1 MSRIYTTV
9 QGDMWDM
16 IAYKE
21 MGSVDYTDDLMNANS
36 SLLSYFSFPA
46 GVMLTIP
53 DVVERSASTL
63 PAVEAG
69 AAMSS
74 RNLARRTK
82 AEVSFGGIDIT
93 KSIQPYLL
101 SISYTDNEEDETD
114 DLQIKIQD
122 RDDLWLTQW
131 LDEISE
137 KLSWASPSGGSAS
150 GDAVVSEANKY
161 LGTPYV
167 WGGSSPSGF
176 DCSGLVYYALNEA
189 GISVPRTTAQGYK
202 DMATPVNEATAQ
214 PGDLIFFGTQ
224 GVVDHV
230 GIYMGNGQMVN
241 ATGSCVQI
249 TDINTR
255 RAGIISWGRIG
266 GATQSGSAASA
277 QAGTQSSGSGSSTS
291 SGEQGASSD
300 GGGAE
305 ERLAMD
311 VVFVRENWNSDGSDA
326 VLPCGEFELDNI
338 SCSGPPNT
346 VCIKGSS
353 IPFSSQLRQTCKSK
367 AWESYTLSGIA
378 NEIAGSGG
386 MTCMYES
393 DSDPYYERVEQID
406 MSDIEFLSQLCHDAG
421 ISLKATNRILVLF
434 DQRKYEQKPE
444 VRTIKRYDHSY
455 KTYQLSTSAA
465 DAQYASCRVSYVN
478 PETGQCIEGIAKVEG
493 YTEDPN
499 NQQLEIT
506 AKVGTVDEAKELA
519 EKNLRLRN
527 KFCRQAQ
534 FLLPGDTDLVAGV
547 NVALKGW
554 GGYDGKYIIKQAVH
568 KLDSGGY
575 TTQISLRMVLE
586 GY

>member
-1 MSRIYTTV
+1 
-9 QGDMWDM
+9 
-16 IAYKE
+16 
-21 MGSVDYTDDLMNANS
+21 
-36 SLLSYFSFPA
+36 
-46 GVMLTIP
+46 
-53 DVVERSASTL
+53 
-63 PAVEAG
+63 
-69 AAMSS
+69 MSS

-82 AEVSFGGIDIT
+82 AEISFGGIDIT

-189 GISVPRTTAQGYK
+189 GVSVPRTTAQGYK

-444 VRTIKRYDHSY
+444 VRTIRRYDHSY

-465 DAQYASCRVSYVN
+465 DAQYASCRVSYVD

>member
-1 MSRIYTTV
+1 
-9 QGDMWDM
+9 
-16 IAYKE
+16 
-21 MGSVDYTDDLMNANS
+21 
-36 SLLSYFSFPA
+36 
-46 GVMLTIP
+46 
-53 DVVERSASTL
+53 
-63 PAVEAG
+63 
-69 AAMSS
+69 MSS

-82 AEVSFGGIDIT
+82 AEVSFGGVNIT

-137 KLSWASPSGGSAS
+137 NLSWASSSGGSAS

-167 WGGSSPSGF
+167 WGGSDPSGF

-189 GISVPRTTAQGYK
+189 GITVPRTTAQGYK

-230 GIYMGNGQMVN
+230 GIYMGNGQMIN
-241 ATGSCVQI
+241 ATGARVQI

-266 GATQSGSAASA
+266 GSVQGISASSPQANTQSGSSASSA
-277 QAGTQSSGSGSSTS
+277 SSGDQSAS
-291 SGEQGASSD
+291 SGES
-300 GGGAE
+300 E

-326 VLPCGEFELDNI
+326 VLPCGEFELDHI

-378 NEIAGSGG
+378 NEIAGNGG

-444 VRTIKRYDHSY
+444 VITIKRYDHSY
-455 KTYQLSTSAA
+455 KTYQLDTSAA
-465 DAQYASCRVSYVN
+465 DVQYASCRVSYVN
-478 PETGQCIEGIAKVEG
+478 PETGQCIEGIAKIDG

-499 NQQLEIT
+499 NQQLELT
-506 AKVGTVDEAKELA
+506 AKVETADEAKELA
-519 EKNLRLRN
+519 EKNLRLHN
-527 KFCRQAQ
+527 KFCRQAK
-534 FLLPGDTDLVAGV
+534 FLLPGNTDLVAGV
-547 NVALKGW
+547 TVALKGW
-554 GGYDGKYIIKQAVH
+554 GGYDGRYIIKQAVH